1 MTSHHFDRNPSR
13 AERRR
18 RRQRRVWRKR
28 RRRIFCALL
37 VLLLLGATAA
47 LLHWGLHRSYTAEQ
61 LGIDVIRSPY
71 DADGDGVD
79 DYTDMMLGA
88 RAYIQTDPHY
98 KSKYY
103 AGGYPDDGLGVCT
116 DVIWHA
122 FDAAGY
128 QLKDLV
134 DEDIANHPE
143 AYPFIDSPDGNI
155 DFRRVNTLDAFFRRH
170 AKTLTNSL
178 DDPQQW
184 QAGDIVIFGQREH
197 IGICSDRRDKNG
209 IPFLIHHGNPV
220 EDAVEQPAI
229 PHKEVTGHFRW
240 VH

>member
-1 MTSHHFDRNPSR
+1 MTSSDNNLTPAQRRRRQDRIK
-13 AERRR
+13 RRR
-18 RRQRRVWRKR
+18 RR
-28 RRRIFCALL
+28 RIRILCTVLL
-37 VLLLLGATAA
+37 VVCLLAA
-47 LLHWGLHRSYTAEQ
+47 GVAAIRWLPRNYYTAEQ
-61 LGIDVIRSPY
+61 LGIDVVRSPY
-71 DADGDGVD
+71 DADGDGTD

-88 RAYIQTDPHY
+88 RAYIETDPHY

-128 QLKDLV
+128 CLKDLV
-134 DEDIANHPE
+134 DEDIASHPE
-143 AYPFIDSPDGNI
+143 AYPFIETPDGNI
-155 DFRRVNTLDAFFRRH
+155 DFRRVNTLDTFFRRH

-178 DDPQQW
+178 KDPQQW
-184 QAGDIVIFGQREH
+184 QAGDIVIFGERDH
-197 IGICSDRRDKNG
+197 IGMCSDRRDKNG

-220 EDAVEQPAI
+220 DDAVEQPAI
-229 PHKEVTGHFRW
+229 PRKDVTGHFRW